1 MIALIQGIVYS
12 QKPDHLVVLVGGVGY
27 KVYVPINVAATEGNA
42 ITLHTQMI
50 VREDL
55 VALYGFEDA
64 DERAVFERLLS
75 VSGIGPRTAIA
86 IVGTLGID
94 RLRTAVGSGQVD
106 VLSRVP
112 GVGRKTAEKIILE
125 LKDKLKGG
133 DGLIPAAPLSDV
145 NRDLLDA
152 LSGLGYSTAEAVSAV
167 NSIPAG
173 TPDTFEDKLRMALQY
188 FMRG

>member
-1 MIALIQGIVYS
+1 MIALLQGIVFS
-12 QKPDHLVVLVGGVGY
+12 QKPDHLVVLVAGVGY
-27 KVYVPINVAATEGNA
+27 KVSVPVNVSAAEG
-42 ITLHTQMI
+42 TSVVLHTVMI

-55 VALYGFEDA
+55 IALYGFAEA

-75 VSGIGPRTAIA
+75 VSGIGPRIAVAI
-86 IVGTLGID
+86 IGTLGID
-94 RLRTAVGSGQVD
+94 RLRTAVASGQVD

-125 LKDKLKGG
+125 LKDKLKGA
-133 DGLIPAAPLSDV
+133 DGLIPAASLSDV

-152 LSGLGYSTAEAVSAV
+152 LSGLGYSSAEAVSAL
-167 NSIPAG
+167 NSIPTG